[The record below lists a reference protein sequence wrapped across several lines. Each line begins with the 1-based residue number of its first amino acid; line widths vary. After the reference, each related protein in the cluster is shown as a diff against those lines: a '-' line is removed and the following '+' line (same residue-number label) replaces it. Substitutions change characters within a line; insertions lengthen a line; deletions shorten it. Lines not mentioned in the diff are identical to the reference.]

1 MLLAAALLVVTG
13 CKKDDKDLNASGEK
27 MTFTASIDNGNDK
40 TSITINGNEGFLNW
54 TEGDVVNINGKEF
67 TATSVDNDGKATFE
81 GEAVTP
87 DTDGKYKAIFPANL
101 YQGGNYV
108 LPATQT
114 YAPDNNLSGVNPMYA
129 ESTTTD
135 LKFQSICALL
145 KFTLKYN
152 VEWPV
157 DYPITKIEVSA
168 DQALSGPFT
177 IVDNVAKLTSPNAQ
191 AGVTLDCG
199 VEGVPLDVDTD
210 VAVFYIAIPA
220 GEYTHLT
227 FKVINKRG
235 DVDYYTSEGT
245 VTVSANKFYTS
256 EHKPHFVDLD
266 YLCFTAEKAGSTVS
280 MKKYGSPSLPALE
293 TSTNGVNQ
301 WTDFTPG
308 TTTITLA
315 NVGDKVYFRKN
326 GKEAATTFS
335 NDNTNYASFVMTGKI
350 AASGNIMS
358 LIDRSCETTAI
369 PCNYCFEGLFWNCTS
384 LTAAP
389 KLPATTLKEYCYEEM
404 FYLCTSL
411 ISAPELPAT
420 TLKEHCYQNMFASC
434 RALTSAPELLATT
447 LTTDCYFGM
456 FSDCI
461 SLTTAPALPATIL
474 GMHCYSN
481 MFYNCESLTTAPEL
495 PATTLTDFC
504 YSGMF
509 QSCESLTTA
518 PELSATTLMESC
530 YQNMFSN
537 CESLITAPA
546 LPATTLEKFCYFA
559 MFQGCK
565 SLTTAPELPATTL
578 KNGCYGFM
586 FYDCIKLTSAPKLP
600 ATALTERCY
609 EKMFNRCSSLKSVT
623 MLATTGFDAEDCLKE
638 WLVDAA
644 GEGTGTLWSS
654 YNSEN
659 APQIMKDNLPANWTI
674 KKYEGSK

>member
-1 MLLAAALLVVTG
+1 MRKNMLMLLAAALLVVTG

-40 TSITINGNEGFLNW
+40 TSITISGSHGFLSW

-67 TATSVDNDGKATFE
+67 TATTVDSDGKATFE

-87 DTDGKYKAIFPANL
+87 DADGKYKAIFPANL

-152 VEWPV
+152 ELWPINR
-157 DYPITKIEVSA
+157 PITKIEVSA

-199 VEGVPLDVDTD
+199 VDGVPLDSETD

-256 EHKPHFVDLD
+256 EHKPHFVELD

-293 TSTNGVNQ
+293 TSTNGVIP
-301 WTDFTPG
+301 WTDFIPG

-335 NDNTNYASFVMTGKI
+335 NDNINYASFVMTGKI

-369 PCNYCFEGLFWNCTS
+369 PCNYCFNKLFWNCTS

-411 ISAPELPAT
+411 ISAPELP
-420 TLKEHCYQNMFASC
+420 
-434 RALTSAPELLATT
+434 ATT

-495 PATTLTDFC
+495 
-504 YSGMF
+504 
-509 QSCESLTTA
+509 
-518 PELSATTLMESC
+518 SATTLMESC

-559 MFQGCK
+559 IFQGCK

-644 GEGTGTLWSS
+644 GEGTLWSS

-659 APQIMKDNLPANWTI
+659 APEIVKDNLPANWTI
-674 KKYEGSK
+674 TKYEGSK

>member
-13 CKKDDKDLNASGEK
+13 CKKDDKNLNASGEK

-40 TSITINGNEGFLNW
+40 TSIIINGSHGSLSW

-87 DTDGKYKAIFPANL
+87 DADGKYKAIFPANL

-157 DYPITKIEVSA
+157 GWDIMRIEVSA

-199 VEGVPLDVDTD
+199 TGVEFDDDTD
-210 VAVFYIAIPA
+210 AVFYIAIPA

-227 FKVINKRG
+227 FKVINDMG
-235 DVDYYTSEGT
+235 GVDYYTSEGT

-256 EHKPHFVDLD
+256 EHLTYFMPYD
-266 YLCFTAEKAGSTVS
+266 YLCFTAEGAGEGAAAWVKFEGNTSNLECYMPS
-280 MKKYGSPSLPALE
+280 KSPSNHWQSYSEFLNEVMSGADKISLTKGE
-293 TSTNGVNQ
+293 
-301 WTDFTPG
+301 
-308 TTTITLA
+308 
-315 NVGDKVYFRKN
+315 KVYFHGNNPTGLASDSRFKMGSDN
-326 GKEAATTFS
+326 GGT
-335 NDNTNYASFVMTGKI
+335 I

-358 LIDRSCETTAI
+358 LISEDCSVTEI
-369 PCNYCFEGLFWNCTS
+369 PCNECFKRLFSDCTI

-404 FYLCTSL
+404 FYNCTSL

-420 TLKEHCYQNMFASC
+420 TLKEHCY
-434 RALTSAPELLATT
+434 
-447 LTTDCYFGM
+447 
-456 FSDCI
+456 
-461 SLTTAPALPATIL
+461 
-474 GMHCYSN
+474 
-481 MFYNCESLTTAPEL
+481 
-495 PATTLTDFC
+495 
-504 YSGMF
+504 
-509 QSCESLTTA
+509 
-518 PELSATTLMESC
+518 
-530 YQNMFSN
+530 
-537 CESLITAPA
+537 
-546 LPATTLEKFCYFA
+546 
-559 MFQGCK
+559 
-565 SLTTAPELPATTL
+565 
-578 KNGCYGFM
+578 
-586 FYDCIKLTSAPKLP
+586 
-600 ATALTERCY
+600 
-609 EKMFNRCSSLKSVT
+609 
-623 MLATTGFDAEDCLKE
+623 
-638 WLVDAA
+638 
-644 GEGTGTLWSS
+644 
-654 YNSEN
+654 
-659 APQIMKDNLPANWTI
+659 
-674 KKYEGSK
+674 